1 MSDENRTTTSQPK
14 PYEQWVAG
22 IKKQDSEAW
31 KYLIKVHGRDLR
43 DEIQKSLRKRGLP
56 LEFIDDIEQDTWVS
70 ALHSIVNFEW
80 QGEDQFYHWLRVISL
95 NHIRKLKRDQ
105 DRQVSIDD
113 FEDQHNETELEQ
125 FYAKYG
131 LYKVGIEDHI
141 ILRERMI
148 MIDYALRQLK
158 PHQSEI
164 FIRWLMGEKPRELAI
179 VYGKR
184 PETISMFLM
193 RTKQTIKD
201 QLEGDDRN
209 D

>member
-1 MSDENRTTTSQPK
+1 
-14 PYEQWVAG
+14 
-22 IKKQDSEAW
+22 
-31 KYLIKVHGRDLR
+31 
-43 DEIQKSLRKRGLP
+43 
-56 LEFIDDIEQDTWVS
+56 
-70 ALHSIVNFEW
+70 
-80 QGEDQFYHWLRVISL
+80 
-95 NHIRKLKRDQ
+95 
-105 DRQVSIDD
+105 
-113 FEDQHNETELEQ
+113 
-125 FYAKYG
+125 
-131 LYKVGIEDHI
+131 
-141 ILRERMI
+141 